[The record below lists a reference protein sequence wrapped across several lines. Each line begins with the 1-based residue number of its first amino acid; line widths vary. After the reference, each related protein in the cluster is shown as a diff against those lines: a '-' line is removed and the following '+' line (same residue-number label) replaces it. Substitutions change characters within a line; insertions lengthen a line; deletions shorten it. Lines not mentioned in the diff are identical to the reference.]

1 MNTDKTNVRRGRSPA
16 PTGREPRRGFFRPAT
31 SLALLLL
38 AASLAAC
45 DTAPARPVLEG
56 GSQVELR
63 SIQTRAFETDDREQT
78 LRTVIATLQ
87 DLGFVIDKADATLG
101 AVSATKLDG
110 YELRMT
116 VTVRECPIPDGAGG
130 QPGDLPGFLHRTGEV
145 DVSGHASG
153 RLMRRNRTPVQV
165 DRSVGRLR
173 LPEHLYQVIRPRL

>member
-1 MNTDKTNVRRGRSPA
+1 MNTDTAIDTHARSLRPCGQRRDRRS
-16 PTGREPRRGFFRPAT
+16 FRPVAA
-31 SLALLLL
+31 LAVLLL
-38 AASLAAC
+38 AATLAAC

-116 VTVRECPIPDGAGG
+116 VTVRPKTAESLLVRASAQYQMEPLDSPETYQDFFTA
-130 QPGDLPGFLHRTGEV
+130 LEKSMFLATH
-145 DVSGHASG
+145 
-153 RLMRRNRTPVQV
+153 QV
-165 DRSVGRLR
+165 D
-173 LPEHLYQVIRPRL
+173 